1 MLTKPSRQG
10 QIRKAA
16 WASWIGSALEYYDF
30 FLYGT
35 AAALILGPLYF
46 PSAESGLAALA
57 AIATIG
63 GGYVARPI
71 GALLFGYVGDVYGR
85 RLVLSLTLLL
95 MGLSTFLIGVLPT
108 YQQIGIAAPVLLVTL
123 RLLQGLAVAGEHAGA
138 NALVLELADSKQ
150 RGLYTS
156 FALSGTQAGIILS
169 TLVFIVL
176 AALLSEQ
183 DLLSWGWRIP
193 FLGSAL
199 LVAMGVWVRY
209 RLPESSAF
217 LARQRG
223 DERQSKPLQIL
234 WRQYRVDVLR
244 VFLAAQIS
252 VVPAIV
258 GVFSL
263 AWAVSHAHL
272 PRATMLAVLL
282 ASAAVGMFVIPLWA
296 RLSDRV
302 GRRSVFVFG
311 ALASG
316 VLIWPYLWAIAQACV
331 VLIFVF
337 GVLLAGVVYSA
348 ANGVWPSLYGEMFTT
363 EVRLSGV
370 AVGTQLG
377 FTLAAQ
383 APTLALHLTRQAP
396 AEWTPVACLVSLG
409 CALSAA
415 AVLCSRETSQLGIND
430 LGRQPG
436 GKNSLPIR
444 HAP

>member
-1 MLTKPSRQG
+1 MRASLSDHG
-10 QIRKAA
+10 QIRRAA
-16 WASWIGSALEYYDF
+16 WAAWIGSALEYYDF
-30 FLYGT
+30 FLYST
-35 AAALILGPLYF
+35 AAALMFGPLYF
-46 PSAESGLAALA
+46 PSVEPGLATLA
-57 AIATIG
+57 AIASTG
-63 GGYVARPI
+63 AGFVARPI
-71 GALLFGYVGDVYGR
+71 GALLFGYLGDVYGR

-95 MGLSTFLIGVLPT
+95 MGMSTFMIGVLPT
-108 YQQIGIAAPVLLVTL
+108 YHEIGIAAPVSLVTL

-138 NALVLELADSKQ
+138 NALVLELADSKR

-169 TLVFIVL
+169 SLVFMLL

-183 DLLSWGWRIP
+183 ALLSWGWRIP
-193 FLGSAL
+193 FLCSAL
-199 LVAMGVWVRY
+199 LVVVGAWVRY
-209 RLPESSAF
+209 RLPESPVF
-217 LARQRG
+217 LAGWRG
-223 DERQSKPLQIL
+223 NERRFKPLQVL

-244 VFLAAQIS
+244 VFLAAQVS

-258 GVFSL
+258 AVFSL
-263 AWAVSHAHL
+263 AWAVNQAHI

-282 ASAAVGMFVIPLWA
+282 TSAAVGMVVIPAWA
-296 RLSDRV
+296 RLSDRI
-302 GRRSVFVFG
+302 GRRPVFVFG

-316 VLIWPYLWAIAQACV
+316 VLIWPYLWAIGQASETLV
-331 VLIFVF
+331 FVF

-383 APTLALHLTRQAP
+383 TPTLAIYLTHQASS
-396 AEWTPVACLVSLG
+396 EWTSVACLVSLG

-415 AVLCSRETSQLGIND
+415 AVLCSRETSQLGMTD
-430 LGRQPG
+430 LGLQGDDENP
-436 GKNSLPIR
+436 LPIS
-444 HAP
+444 PLP